1 MVGSPKGSGG
11 TVFLAFHVNCPNRYL
26 SEESIN
32 TARENLGSSP
42 TFILGRIIMIEQHV
56 ATEVC
61 GGTTHVIYNSMERRF
76 GSCLMASG
84 KKESGWLAE
93 VVRND
98 RILV

>member
-1 MVGSPKGSGG
+1 MRALIPPCGQDIALFLPTMVGSAKGSGG

-32 TARENLGSSP
+32 IARENLGSSP

-61 GGTTHVIYNSMERRF
+61 LGE
-76 GSCLMASG
+76 
-84 KKESGWLAE
+84 
-93 VVRND
+93 ND
-98 RILV
+98 